1 MDRKEYM
8 KEYYK
13 NNKDKQKKSSYESY
27 RKKKLFSI
35 GINKDYDKLV
45 KGLEIKKGVII
56 IDFN

>member
-1 MDRKEYM
+1 M

-13 NNKDKQKKSSYESY
+13 NNKDKYKKSSYDSY
-27 RKKKLFSI
+27 RKKK
-35 GINKDYDKLV
+35 GISVSV